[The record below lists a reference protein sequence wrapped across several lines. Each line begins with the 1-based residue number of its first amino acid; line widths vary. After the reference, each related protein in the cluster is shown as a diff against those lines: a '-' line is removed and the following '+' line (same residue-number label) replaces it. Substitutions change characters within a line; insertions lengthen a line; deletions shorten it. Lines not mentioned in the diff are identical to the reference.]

1 MERKKVSKTL
11 HVKPTFRHR
20 FKSFILFIQLR
31 KIITKTANHVKSF
44 NISTNL
50 CFSFL
55 ALELLRGQ
63 ITQIIL
69 CFFFFIKYISP
80 HLFFERVHVEFMY
93 S

>member
-1 MERKKVSKTL
+1 MERKKFSKNL

-31 KIITKTANHVKSF
+31 KNNNKTAYHVKSF
-44 NISTNL
+44 NRSRNL

-69 CFFFFIKYISP
+69 CFFFFIKSISP
-80 HLFFERVHVEFMY
+80 HLLFERVHVEFIY

>member
-1 MERKKVSKTL
+1 MERKKFSKNL
-11 HVKPTFRHR
+11 HVKLTFRHR

-31 KIITKTANHVKSF
+31 KNNNKTAYHVKSF
-44 NISTNL
+44 NRSRNL

-69 CFFFFIKYISP
+69 CVFFLIKSISP
-80 HLFFERVHVEFMY
+80 HLLFERVHVEFMY

>member
-1 MERKKVSKTL
+1 MERKKFSKNL

-31 KIITKTANHVKSF
+31 KNNNKTAYHVKSF
-44 NISTNL
+44 NRSRNL

-69 CFFFFIKYISP
+69 CFFFFHKVHFTSP
-80 HLFFERVHVEFMY
+80 SL
-93 S
+93 